1 MVFRD
6 NQRTI
11 GRRMDNL
18 FSHNILNKAKYNPDE
33 QLLEDFSFKHKKSA
47 F

>member
-1 MVFRD
+1 
-6 NQRTI
+6 
-11 GRRMDNL
+11 MDNL

-47 F
+47 FWNFSKLLKNE